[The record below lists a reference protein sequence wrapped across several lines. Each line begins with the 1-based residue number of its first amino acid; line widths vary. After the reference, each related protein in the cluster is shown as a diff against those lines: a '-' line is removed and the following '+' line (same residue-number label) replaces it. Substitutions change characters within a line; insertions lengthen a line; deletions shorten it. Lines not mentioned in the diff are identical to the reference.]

1 MVIENFARGK
11 YMNVQNSL
19 ARRFVL
25 AGIVCGIL
33 ADIVYFISATVSLP
47 LRIAFPVFWSF
58 GPLLIFAA
66 VGIYYFISH
75 RRKSVALQIGTI
87 FMIIAGALVTLMG
100 TMQGSYRLAMQEIK
114 PDSVNLTTKMA
125 WDMAVT
131 AADSLQ
137 LGADLAWD
145 MFIFPSMILLGLAM
159 CGDARFGKIIGGIG
173 AVIGLLGL
181 GFNIYTFPTP
191 PGDAGLIDVGPLAG
205 LWFLLVSIQ
214 MIRHF
219 KTIEEHSGS
228 S

>member
-1 MVIENFARGK
+1 MVIEKIYRGK
-11 YMNVQNSL
+11 CMNVQNNL

-25 AGIVCGIL
+25 AGIICGIL
-33 ADIVYFISATVSLP
+33 ADIVYFVSATIGLP

-58 GPLLIFAA
+58 GPLLIVAA
-66 VGIYYFISH
+66 VGIYYFLSLKG
-75 RRKSVALQIGTI
+75 KSAALVLGTL

-114 PDSVNLTTKMA
+114 PERVNVTAKMA

-145 MFIFPSMILLGLAM
+145 IFIFSSMVLLGLTM
-159 CGDARFGKIIGGIG
+159 RGDIRLGKITGSLGII
-173 AVIGLLGL
+173 IGLLGL

-191 PGDAGLIDVGPLAG
+191 PGNAGLIDVGPLAG
-205 LWFLLVSIQ
+205 LWFLLVTIQ
-214 MIRHF
+214 MIRGF
-219 KTIEEHSGS
+219 KTIKDGGDS
-228 S
+228 